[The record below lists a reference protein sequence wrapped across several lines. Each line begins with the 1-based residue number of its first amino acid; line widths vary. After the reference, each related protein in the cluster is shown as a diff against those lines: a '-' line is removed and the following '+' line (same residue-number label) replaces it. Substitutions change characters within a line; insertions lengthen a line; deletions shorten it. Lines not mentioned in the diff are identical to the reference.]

1 MRPNSQNT
9 WKPEIILST
18 IDYNTKYI
26 LLFLMY
32 MKILKQKEEVD
43 RQKLR
48 AYGLD
53 LFSLKFKKKMQKVS

>member
-1 MRPNSQNT
+1 
-9 WKPEIILST
+9 
-18 IDYNTKYI
+18 
-26 LLFLMY
+26 MY

-53 LFSLKFKKKMQKVS
+53 LFSLKLKKKCKRYHIQILVHLPQ

>member
-1 MRPNSQNT
+1 
-9 WKPEIILST
+9 
-18 IDYNTKYI
+18 
-26 LLFLMY
+26 MY

-53 LFSLKFKKKMQKVS
+53 LFSMKFKNKMQKVSYSNPRTFTPTVYYLVETSWPPRNLQSIP

>member
-1 MRPNSQNT
+1 
-9 WKPEIILST
+9 
-18 IDYNTKYI
+18 
-26 LLFLMY
+26 MY